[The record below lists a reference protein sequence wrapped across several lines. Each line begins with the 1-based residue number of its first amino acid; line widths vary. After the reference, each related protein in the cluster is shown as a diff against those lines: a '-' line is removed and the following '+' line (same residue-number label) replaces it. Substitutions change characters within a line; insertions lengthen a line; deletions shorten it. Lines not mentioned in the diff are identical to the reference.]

1 MMEQRYIRT
10 TMVKLI
16 DRMFTEKFVREFF
29 IKTKLE
35 EPCPIQRV
43 KTLIVKI

>member
-1 MMEQRYIRT
+1 MLEQLHIRT
-10 TMVKLI
+10 TKVKLI
-16 DRMFTEKFVREFF
+16 DRMFTEKFVRDFF

-35 EPCPIQRV
+35 EPCPIQQV